1 MQHSW
6 HLPRV
11 FHTHCTKVT
20 LNNLLV
26 TKSLVNWLAPHQPK
40 WRLQCQGMTLHG
52 KADIPYCSMGSAPLG
67 FPNGDSIAE
76 DKSSS
81 CLFMSL
87 LLPESQWM
95 ANNSVGKAPERSTNG
110 RHQWK
115 PWMGDLWHKLG
126 EVSPQGG
133 NLPLASEDGL
143 WVSKQWTWRQYLI
156 NWKILHL

>member
-40 WRLQCQGMTLHG
+40 WRLQCQGMTLRG
-52 KADIPYCSMGSAPLG
+52 KADIPHCSMGSAPLG
-67 FPNGDSIAE
+67 FLNGDSIAE

-81 CLFMSL
+81 CLSCFLNPSGWRTILWEKL
-87 LLPESQWM
+87 LKGE
-95 ANNSVGKAPERSTNG
+95 

-115 PWMGDLWHKLG
+115 PWMGDLWHKLR
-126 EVSPQGG
+126 EVSPRGG